1 MREKNGFCART
12 RPRRSDELPQALKR
26 KLVLANGWHD
36 RGRALP
42 ESQSPTVRKSCGSS
56 QIQAVRFPNPASAL
70 PKIQPVR
77 VLGRSGELPQALKRK
92 LVLANGWHDRGR
104 ALPKPKS
111 SRCISQIQ
119 SVLPPAR
126 GLRNGTEALWSD
138 RQQFVDLTLRDEVSR
153 LANLYQTWQAFSGAM
168 GCPVLQ
174 LNALRNSGK
183 LETTPLT
190 RH

>member
-1 MREKNGFCART
+1 MGGTTEVV
-12 RPRRSDELPQALKR
+12 P
-26 KLVLANGWHD
+26 
-36 RGRALP
+36 
-42 ESQSPTVRKSCGSS
+42 
-56 QIQAVRFPNPASAL
+56 FPNPNPAGAFL
-70 PKIQPVR
+70 
-77 VLGRSGELPQALKRK
+77 
-92 LVLANGWHDRGR
+92 
-104 ALPKPKS
+104 KS
-111 SRCISQIQ
+111 SRSFPQLEAFAI
-119 SVLPPAR
+119 R
-126 GLRNGTEALWSD
+126 TEALWSD